1 MLQMFRPLV
10 NIRMTNRLGMFVT
23 TNRSYS
29 SRNVVKTLSSRN
41 MLADV
46 FPRETVSSLVSL
58 LEGPKPTTVYAG
70 FDPTAPS
77 LHVGNL
83 LVLTSLLHFQRAGH
97 RVVVLL
103 GGATAR
109 IGDPSGKNSEREELG
124 NEVIEKNIM
133 GIREDI
139 ERIVTNHEQNFWTK
153 ERGELTIVE
162 VVDNETWYKD
172 MNIIDFLSSVGRN
185 LRLGKMLNR
194 SSVKS
199 RLESDAG
206 LSLTEFS
213 YQAFQGFDWLH
224 LLKSRDCRIQL
235 GGKDQLGNIM
245 AGQEIISRETGEER
259 EVWGVTIPLIVNE
272 EGSKFGKSAGA
283 PVWLSSHLT
292 SPFSLYQFFMR
303 LPDSQVSSMLHY
315 FTFLSVGELEMLV
328 EKHNLS
334 PEKRVAQTCLA
345 KNITLLVH
353 GQEGLE
359 LAQATTDILYSQD
372 IKTLSSLTLDQA
384 RNVFTGAPYLQRLF
398 SPGLSV
404 LDMAIN
410 VGCFKTEK
418 DATRIIRA
426 GGFSINMVKV
436 NNTEEVI
443 THGKH
448 VMENGLTVIRV
459 GKKNYFIVEWT

>member
-1 MLQMFRPLV
+1 MLRSVVTPFPSRLKICFTS
-10 NIRMTNRLGMFVT
+10 IRR
-23 TNRSYS
+23 YS
-29 SRNVVKTLSSRN
+29 KRNVVETLSSRN
-41 MLADV
+41 MVADV
-46 FPRETVSSLVSL
+46 FPRESVHSLVRL
-58 LEGPKPTTVYAG
+58 LEGPQPTTVYAG

-124 NEVIEKNIM
+124 EEVIVKNIH
-133 GIREDI
+133 GIKCDI
-139 ERIVTNHEQNFWTK
+139 EKIVNNHKQHFWSK
-153 ERGELTIVE
+153 ERGELQEVE
-162 VVDNETWYKD
+162 VVDNESWYKE

-194 SSVKS
+194 SSVKT
-199 RLESDAG
+199 RLESDEG

-224 LLKSRDCRIQL
+224 LLRTRDCRIQV

-245 AGQEIISRETGEER
+245 AGQEIISRER
-259 EVWGVTIPLIVNE
+259 EPDVWGVTIPLIVNE

-283 PVWLSSHLT
+283 PVWLSQDLT

-303 LPDSQVSSMLHY
+303 LPDSQIPSMLQY
-315 FTFLSVGELEMLV
+315 FTFLPVGELEMV
-328 EKHNLS
+328 MEKHSLA
-334 PEKRVAQTCLA
+334 PEKRVGQTCLA
-345 KNITLLVH
+345 KNVTLLVH
-353 GQEGLE
+353 GQAGLE
-359 LAQATTDILYSQD
+359 MAQTTTDILYNKD
-372 IKTLSSLTLDQA
+372 IKTLSSISLDQA
-384 RNVFTGAPYLQRLF
+384 REVFTGAPFLQRLF
-398 SPGLSV
+398 SPGLTV
-404 LDMAIN
+404 LDLAN
-410 VGCFKTEK
+410 KVGCFSREK
-418 DATRIIRA
+418 DAIRIIRA

-436 NNTEEVI
+436 NNTEEVL

-448 VMENGLTVIRV
+448 IMENGLTVIRV
-459 GKKNYFIVEWT
+459 GEKNFYIIEWT

>member
-1 MLQMFRPLV
+1 MLRSVVSPFPR
-10 NIRMTNRLGMFVT
+10 RLKICFT
-23 TNRSYS
+23 STRSYS
-29 SRNVVKTLSSRN
+29 KRNVVETLSSRN
-41 MLADV
+41 MVADV
-46 FPRETVSSLVSL
+46 FPRESVHSLVRL
-58 LEGPKPTTVYAG
+58 LEGPQSTTVYAG

-124 NEVIEKNIM
+124 EEVIVKNIH
-133 GIREDI
+133 GIKCDI
-139 ERIVTNHEQNFWTK
+139 EKIVTNHNQHFWSK
-153 ERGELTIVE
+153 ERGELHEVE
-162 VVDNETWYKD
+162 VVDNESWYKK

-199 RLESDAG
+199 RLESDEG

-224 LLKSRDCRIQL
+224 LLRTRDCRIQV

-245 AGQEIISRETGEER
+245 AGQEIISRER
-259 EVWGVTIPLIVNE
+259 ETDVWGVTIPLIVNE

-283 PVWLSSHLT
+283 PVWLSPDLT

-303 LPDSQVSSMLHY
+303 LPDSQLFSMLQY
-315 FTFLSVGELEMLV
+315 FTFLPVGELEMV
-328 EKHNLS
+328 MEKHSLA
-334 PEKRVAQTCLA
+334 PEKRVGQTCLA
-345 KNITLLVH
+345 KNVTLLVH
-353 GQEGLE
+353 GQAGLE
-359 LAQATTDILYSQD
+359 MAQTTTDILYNQD
-372 IKTLSSLTLDQA
+372 IKTLSSITLDQA
-384 RNVFTGAPYLQRLF
+384 REVFTGAPFLQKLF
-398 SPGLSV
+398 SPGMTV
-404 LDMAIN
+404 LDLAN
-410 VGCFKTEK
+410 KVGCFSREK
-418 DATRIIRA
+418 DAIRIIRA

-436 NNTEEVI
+436 NNTEEVL

-448 VMENGLTVIRV
+448 IMDNALTVIRV
-459 GKKNYFIVEWT
+459 GKKNFYIIEWT